1 MSILTHFR
9 GFLGQHQTTTELFTF
24 SNRIRG
30 QKPRLRKGAD
40 KGGNS
45 PPLHSDDLHLQKG

>member
-9 GFLGQHQTTTELFTF
+9 DFLGQHQTTTELFMF

-30 QKPRLRKGAD
+30 QELRLRKGAD
-40 KGGNS
+40 KGGSS
-45 PPLHSDDLHLQKG
+45 PPLNCDDLGLQKG